1 MFTVSLL
8 IVASSI
14 AAPAPPDPV
23 KKAQDELQGTWVA
36 IDMEQKGEKVAPKEL
51 KEEDISISIK
61 GNELTMWQGG
71 KPDRYTF
78 TLDPSKKPAHLDLQ
92 ESGEKARKGVCHAIY
107 SQEKGELK
115 ICVSSNF
122 NPDEAE
128 ERPKEFATVLG
139 SENRPPKGTKGKYL
153 FIFKQ
158 DKK

>member
-14 AAPAPPDPV
+14 AAPVPPDPV
-23 KKAQDELQGTWVA
+23 KKAQDQLQGTWVA
-36 IDMEQKGEKVAPKEL
+36 IGMEEKGEKVAAEVL
-51 KEEDISISIK
+51 NEEKISVTIK

-78 TLDPSKKPAHLDLQ
+78 TIDPSKKPAHMDLQ
-92 ESGEKARKGVCHAIY
+92 ESSDKARPGTCHAIY
-107 SQEKGELK
+107 LLEKGELK

-122 NPDEAE
+122 NPDEPE

-158 DKK
+158 EKK